1 MKAFDLLENMGYL
14 DDKVIMEANELDKVN
29 LKKGKR
35 KSVKL
40 IMLAAVLSVL
50 LLGVTAYAAMD
61 YLGIFGML
69 AGTRF
74 ELAPESAEFVET
86 QEVVEDAM
94 TGWSCQIVESLTDA
108 SDYMVSVGVSGG
120 EKYIVAPTYCSP
132 GDSVFE
138 IGMEGSQTLEE
149 LAREQG
155 KTLLFVGAGM
165 EERERLGIA
174 VETEMYRSQSPSE
187 MTILITGQKLDTSP
201 VINTFVSVYAVE
213 EGKYEFD
220 DVQRLQ
226 LPVTMTSAPLE
237 EDFRMAV
244 TGSGEAMG
252 IKFLSCN
259 VSKSALG
266 WMVEFKADC
275 NAIEDDFKKMDCEEL
290 TSFEGGGFV
299 LWEDSPAVC
308 QWTKGQ
314 GEITDTLTVHF
325 YNWDNEVVDTL
336 IFKKCD

>member
-1 MKAFDLLENMGYL
+1 MKTFDLLENMGYL
-14 DDKVIMEANELDKVN
+14 DDNVIMEANQLEKVV
-29 LKKGKR
+29 LRKRR
-35 KSVKL
+35 KSPRL
-40 IMLAAVLSVL
+40 LALVAVLSVL

-61 YLGIFGML
+61 YMGIFAML
-69 AGTRF
+69 QGTPF
-74 ELAPESAEFVET
+74 ELAPGSAQYVESQEIVKNT
-86 QEVVEDAM
+86 QE
-94 TGWSCQIVESLTDA
+94 GWSCQIVESLVDA
-108 SDYMVSVGVSGG
+108 ADYTVTVGVSGG

-138 IGMEGSQTLEE
+138 IGMDGPQTLEE

-174 VETEMYRSQSPSE
+174 VETEMYRSQTPSE
-187 MTILITGQKLDTSP
+187 MTILITGQKLDNSP
-201 VINTFVSVYAVE
+201 VINTSVGVYAME
-213 EGKYEFD
+213 EGKYEND
-220 DVQRLQ
+220 DVQRLS

-237 EDFRMAV
+237 ESFQMAV

-252 IKFLSCN
+252 IKILSCN
-259 VSKSALG
+259 VFKSALG
-266 WMVEFKADC
+266 WMVEFKADLT
-275 NAIEDDFKKMDCEEL
+275 ELDDDFKKMDCDEL

-299 LWEDSPAVC
+299 LWENSPSVC

-325 YNWDNEVVDTL
+325 YNWDNKVVDTL
-336 IFKKCD
+336 VFKKCE